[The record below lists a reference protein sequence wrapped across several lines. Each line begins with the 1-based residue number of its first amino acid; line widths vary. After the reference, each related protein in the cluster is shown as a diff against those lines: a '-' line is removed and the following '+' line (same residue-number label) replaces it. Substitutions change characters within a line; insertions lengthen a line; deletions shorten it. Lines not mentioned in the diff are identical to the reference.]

1 MHFLKLLA
9 QLATALALFGCA
21 SAKPFMGGHLP
32 EKRVAVIKPKVF
44 IIDMFGPE
52 GDIWYGIPEFNL
64 LAQNISVVGFSPL
77 YPEAHCTEDG
87 SVCQVITGES
97 EINAATSIASLVKSP
112 KFDLTTTYFFIAGIA
127 GVNPKVA
134 TLGSVAFAKYA
145 IQVALEYEFDAREVS
160 VSPACELIHA

>member
-1 MHFLKLLA
+1 MHFLNLLG
-9 QLATALALFGCA
+9 QLATALALFGYA
-21 SAKPFMGGHLP
+21 SANPFMGGHLP
-32 EKRVAVIKPKVF
+32 EKRAAVIKPKVF

-64 LAQNISVVGFSPL
+64 LAQNISVIGFSPL
-77 YPEAHCTEDG
+77 YPEAHCTKDG
-87 SVCQVITGES
+87 SVCQVVTGES

-145 IQVALEYEFDAREVS
+145 IQPTLEYEIDAREVCL
-160 VSPACELIHA
+160 SPAWELIHT